1 MLENLSWGDGQ
12 MTNTPAKDDDV
23 DIFAHLSV
31 SAAKSKTS
39 DVMSAADRTTQTVK
53 RLRDE
58 EAAANAEKV
67 ARLRAF
73 RKKHTPKPKT

>member
-1 MLENLSWGDGQ
+1 